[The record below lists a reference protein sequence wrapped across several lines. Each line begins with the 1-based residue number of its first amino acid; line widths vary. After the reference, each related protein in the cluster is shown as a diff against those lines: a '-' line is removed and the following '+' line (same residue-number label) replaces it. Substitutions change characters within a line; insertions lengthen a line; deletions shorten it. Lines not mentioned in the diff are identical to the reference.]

1 MKYLTQLLTL
11 IALTINTSFSAEF
24 DTGSSTLNPETKERL
39 TKIYEEQIKDK
50 NVSKI
55 TVNGYADSRGS
66 RGLNQ
71 VLSEK
76 RAIEAI
82 TFLSDLAKE
91 PNFRLAINGHGEDEL
106 LTLETTLEAHAK
118 NRRVTVEVV
127 GSVMEVSECKEE
139 INKHIIR
146 HAQAQATSQEA
157 KKIKNIISLGIVS
170 SKTKL
175 TKEDMGATIDSY
187 NERDLGVSIKYQR
200 FVSDKIILGLETDT
214 NKTLGAFVGYG
225 F

>member
-1 MKYLTQLLTL
+1 MKYFAQLLTL
-11 IALTINTSFSAEF
+11 IIIITNSAFSAEF
-24 DTGSSTLNPETKERL
+24 DTGSSTLNPETKEKL

-55 TVNGYADSRGS
+55 TVDGYTDSRGS
-66 RGLNQ
+66 REFNQ
-71 VLSEK
+71 RLSER

-82 TFLSDLAKE
+82 AFLSDLAKE

-106 LTLETTLEAHAK
+106 LTLETTPEAHAK
-118 NRRVTVEVV
+118 NRRVTVEVTGPIIEIAECKAV
-127 GSVMEVSECKEE
+127 VHRHSVM
-139 INKHIIR
+139 
-146 HAQAQATSQEA
+146 QAASQEA
-157 KKIKNIISLGIVS
+157 KKIKNIISLGVVS

-175 TKEDMGATIDSY
+175 TEKDMGATIDSY
-187 NERDLGVSIKYQR
+187 NERDLGVSVKYQR
-200 FVSDKIILGLETDT
+200 FVSDKIILGLEADT